1 MITLPDKTIGII
13 GGGQLGKM
21 MALEAKAMGYKVI
34 ILDPANNSPASQ
46 VSDRQVV
53 ATYDDVSALEE
64 LCRSSDVIT
73 YEFENVNSE
82 VIESLEKIH
91 NIPQKSNCLKVSQHR
106 FLEKNHAKQCGVPCI
121 EYRLINCE
129 EDLQQAIKELGFPTV
144 LKTARNGYD
153 GKGQFVLKGNDDI
166 KHCKKLLEEECVLE
180 KFITFD
186 KEISVVVTRSEKDIT
201 YFPIGENIHHN
212 GILRYSLVPAN
223 ISLDVKNKA
232 QEIACKLVESL
243 DYIGTFAVELFFK
256 DNDLYFNEMAP
267 RPHNSAHY
275 TIEGCN
281 QSQFHTHIKAIC
293 GLPLFPA
300 YLKQPTVM
308 LNIFG
313 QDMSDILNYIQHPHK
328 VESYL
333 HLYGKEEAV
342 QNRKM
347 GHLTF
352 CGEDIE
358 TLFKEAHSVI
368 KGD

>member
-1 MITLPDKTIGII
+1 MITLPNKTIGII

-34 ILDPANNSPASQ
+34 ILDPASNSPAGQ
-46 VSDRQVV
+46 VSDKQIV
-53 ATYDDVSALEE
+53 ATYSDPKALEE
-64 LCRSSDVIT
+64 LCAASDVIT

-106 FLEKNHAKQCGVPCI
+106 FLEKNYAKECGIPCI

-129 EDLQQAIKELGFPTV
+129 QDLQQAISELGFPAV

-153 GKGQFVLKGNDDI
+153 GKGQFVLKNHEDI
-166 KHCKKLLEEECVLE
+166 KHCEKLLKEVCVLE
-180 KFITFD
+180 QFITFD
-186 KEISVVVTRSEKDIT
+186 KEISVVVTRSEKEIT
-201 YFPIGENIHHN
+201 YFPIGENIHDN
-212 GILRYSLVPAN
+212 GILRYSIVPAN
-223 ISLDVKNKA
+223 ISLDIKNKA

-275 TIEGCN
+275 SIEGCN
-281 QSQFHTHIKAIC
+281 QSQFHAHVKAVC
-293 GLPLFPA
+293 GLSLFPA

-308 LNIFG
+308 LNILG
-313 QDMSDILNYIQHPHK
+313 QDMPQILQYIQQPHAI
-328 VESYL
+328 ESYV

-352 CGEDIE
+352 CGQDVEM
-358 TLFKEAHSVI
+358 LFKEAQSVI
-368 KGD
+368 KED